1 MQIKVIEGNKQ
12 YEISA
17 RDTQTVLEVLREQ
30 KITSVAAPCNGQG
43 KCKKCLVNI
52 NGAERLACTTK
63 VAEGMVVR
71 LSEQQ
76 NAKIS
81 ENGEGYIYP
90 PDGVE
95 GYAVA
100 CDIGTTTIVCHLL
113 NMRTGERIGT
123 VSKKNAQGVYGADVV
138 SRIQAASSGRL
149 CELQKLVVRQLEQ
162 MIIQLCQKAKVFL
175 PIMYMSVAGNTVMCH
190 LLVGLSPEKIG
201 VAPFAPDELFGK
213 EYSGAEL
220 GIRICKNIY
229 LFPCAAG
236 YVGGDV
242 TADLLATMKG
252 HEDEETLLLDIGTN
266 GEMVLGTEQGYV
278 CCAAAAG
285 PAFEGAEIVMGMPA
299 TQKAI
304 SHVKLEQN
312 KIKVEIIDGEQEAEG
327 ICGSG
332 LLDAVAVFLQSGL
345 MDETGMLL
353 EADEVPEEFRGYT
366 GFYKGENCVW
376 LTGKVCVTQTDIRNI
391 QLAKAAIAAGI
402 QILLNEKKIKY
413 KDVKR
418 LILAG
423 GFGTYLNKE
432 SATRIGLIPREL
444 LSVTQTVGNAAGEG
458 AISAAISKEARE
470 QAKNI
475 QEHMHYIELYMHP
488 KFSDAYM
495 DLMYFE

>member
-1 MQIKVIEGNKQ
+1 MQIKIIEGDKQ

-17 RDTQTVLEVLREQ
+17 KDTQTVLEAFREQ
-30 KITSVAAPCNGQG
+30 GITSVAAPCNGQG
-43 KCKKCLVNI
+43 KCKKCVVNI
-52 NGAERLACTTK
+52 NGEECLACTTK

-76 NAKIS
+76 NTKIS

-90 PDGVE
+90 SDGIE

-113 NMRTGERIGT
+113 DMKTGERIET

-149 CELQKLVVRQLEQ
+149 RELQKLV
-162 MIIQLCQKAKVFL
+162 MIIQLCQKAKGSL
-175 PIMYMSVAGNTVMCH
+175 PIIYMSVAGNTVMCH
-190 LLVGLSPEKIG
+190 LLAGLSPEKIG
-201 VAPFAPDELFGK
+201 VAPFLPDELFGK

-220 GIRICKNIY
+220 GFRICKKIY

-242 TADLLATMKG
+242 TADLLAAMKG
-252 HEDEETLLLDIGTN
+252 HENEETLLLDIGTN
-266 GEMVLGTEQGYV
+266 GEMVLGTEQEYV

-312 KIKVEIIDGEQEAEG
+312 EIKIEIIGAEG

-353 EADEVPEEFRGYT
+353 EADEVPEEFRGYA
-366 GFYKGENCVW
+366 GFYKEENCVW
-376 LTGKVCVTQTDIRNI
+376 LTEKVCVTQTDIRNI

-402 QILLNEKKIKY
+402 QILLNEKGIKY

-423 GFGTYLNKE
+423 GFGTYLNKD
-432 SATRIGLIPREL
+432 SAARIGLIPSEL
-444 LSVTQTVGNAAGEG
+444 LPVTQAVGNAAGEG
-458 AISAAISKEARE
+458 AVSAAISKEARE
-470 QAKNI
+470 QAKKI
-475 QEHMHYIELYMHP
+475 QEHMHYIELSMHP
-488 KFSDAYM
+488 EFSDAYM
-495 DLMYFE
+495 ELMDFE

>member
-17 RDTQTVLEVLREQ
+17 KDTQTVLDAFREQ
-30 KITSVAAPCNGQG
+30 GITSVAAPCNGQG
-43 KCKKCLVNI
+43 KCKKCLVNV
-52 NGAERLACTTK
+52 NGVECLACTTK
-63 VAEGMVVR
+63 VTEGMVVQIP
-71 LSEQQ
+71 EQQ
-76 NAKIS
+76 NVSIS
-81 ENGEGYIYP
+81 ENGEGYVYP
-90 PDGVE
+90 SDGIE

-100 CDIGTTTIVCHLL
+100 CDIGTTTIVCYLL
-113 NMRTGERIGT
+113 DMKTGERIGT

-149 CELQKLVVRQLEQ
+149 RELQKLVVRQLEQ

-175 PIMYMSVAGNTVMCH
+175 PIIYMSVAGNTVMCH
-190 LLVGLSPEKIG
+190 LLAGVSPEKIG
-201 VAPFAPDELFGK
+201 VAPFEPDELFGK
-213 EYSGAEL
+213 EYSGAKL
-220 GIRICKNIY
+220 GFRICKKIY

-252 HEDEETLLLDIGTN
+252 HENEETLLLDIGTN
-266 GEMVLGTEQGYV
+266 GEMVLGTEQEYV

-304 SHVKLEQN
+304 SHVKLQQN
-312 KIKVEIIDGEQEAEG
+312 KIKIEVIGNKQEAEG

-366 GFYKGENCVW
+366 GLYKEENCVW
-376 LTGKVCVTQTDIRNI
+376 LTEKVCVTQTDIRNI

-402 QILLNEKKIKY
+402 QILLNEKGIIY

-432 SATRIGLIPREL
+432 SAARIGLIPKEL
-444 LSVTQTVGNAAGEG
+444 LPVTQAVGNAAGEG

-470 QAKNI
+470 QAKKI
-475 QEHMHYIELYMHP
+475 REHMYYIELSMHLE
-488 KFSDAYM
+488 FSDAYM

>member
-1 MQIKVIEGNKQ
+1 
-12 YEISA
+12 
-17 RDTQTVLEVLREQ
+17 
-30 KITSVAAPCNGQG
+30 
-43 KCKKCLVNI
+43 
-52 NGAERLACTTK
+52 
-63 VAEGMVVR
+63 
-71 LSEQQ
+71 
-76 NAKIS
+76 
-81 ENGEGYIYP
+81 
-90 PDGVE
+90 
-95 GYAVA
+95 
-100 CDIGTTTIVCHLL
+100 
-113 NMRTGERIGT
+113 
-123 VSKKNAQGVYGADVV
+123 
-138 SRIQAASSGRL
+138 
-149 CELQKLVVRQLEQ
+149 
-162 MIIQLCQKAKVFL
+162 
-175 PIMYMSVAGNTVMCH
+175 MCH
-190 LLVGLSPEKIG
+190 LLAGVSPEKIG
-201 VAPFAPDELFGK
+201 VAPFEPDELFGK
-213 EYSGAEL
+213 EYSGAKL
-220 GIRICKNIY
+220 GFRICKKIY

-252 HEDEETLLLDIGTN
+252 HENEETLLLDIGTN
-266 GEMVLGTEQGYV
+266 GEMVLGTEQEYV

-304 SHVKLEQN
+304 SHVKLQQN
-312 KIKVEIIDGEQEAEG
+312 KIKIEVIGNKQEAEG

-366 GFYKGENCVW
+366 GLYKEENCVW
-376 LTGKVCVTQTDIRNI
+376 LTEKVCVTQTDIRNI

-402 QILLNEKKIKY
+402 QILLNEKGIIY

-432 SATRIGLIPREL
+432 SAARIGLIPKEL
-444 LSVTQTVGNAAGEG
+444 LPVTQAVGNAAGEG

-470 QAKNI
+470 QAKKI
-475 QEHMHYIELYMHP
+475 REHMCYIELSMHP
-488 KFSDAYM
+488 EFSDAYM

>member
-1 MQIKVIEGNKQ
+1 MQIKIIEGDKQ

-17 RDTQTVLEVLREQ
+17 KDTQTVLEAFREQ
-30 KITSVAAPCNGQG
+30 GITSVAAPCNGQG
-43 KCKKCLVNI
+43 KCKKCVVNI
-52 NGAERLACTTK
+52 NGEECLACTTK

-76 NAKIS
+76 NTKIS

-90 PDGVE
+90 SDGIE

-113 NMRTGERIGT
+113 DMKTGERIGT

-149 CELQKLVVRQLEQ
+149 RELQKLVVRQLEQ
-162 MIIQLCQKAKVFL
+162 MIIQLCQKAKGSL
-175 PIMYMSVAGNTVMCH
+175 PIIYMSVAGNTVMCH
-190 LLVGLSPEKIG
+190 LLAGLSPEKIG
-201 VAPFAPDELFGK
+201 VAPFLPDELFGK

-220 GIRICKNIY
+220 GFRICKKIY

-242 TADLLATMKG
+242 TADLLAAMKG
-252 HEDEETLLLDIGTN
+252 HENEETLLLDIGTN
-266 GEMVLGTEQGYV
+266 GEMVLGTEQEYV

-312 KIKVEIIDGEQEAEG
+312 EIKIEIIGKEQEAEG

-353 EADEVPEEFRGYT
+353 EADEVPEEFRGYA
-366 GFYKGENCVW
+366 GFYKEENCVW
-376 LTGKVCVTQTDIRNI
+376 LTEKVCVT
-391 QLAKAAIAAGI
+391 
-402 QILLNEKKIKY
+402 ILLNEKGIKY

-423 GFGTYLNKE
+423 GFGTYLNKD
-432 SATRIGLIPREL
+432 SAARIGLIPSEL
-444 LSVTQTVGNAAGEG
+444 LPVTQAVGNAAGEG
-458 AISAAISKEARE
+458 AVSAAISKEARE
-470 QAKNI
+470 QAKKI
-475 QEHMHYIELYMHP
+475 QEHMHYIELSMHP
-488 KFSDAYM
+488 EFSDAYM
-495 DLMYFE
+495 ELMDFE

>member
-1 MQIKVIEGNKQ
+1 MQIKIIECDKQ

-17 RDTQTVLEVLREQ
+17 KDTQTVLEAFREQ
-30 KITSVAAPCNGQG
+30 GITSVAAPCNGQG
-43 KCKKCLVNI
+43 KCKKCVVNI
-52 NGAERLACTTK
+52 NGEECLACTTK

-90 PDGVE
+90 SDGIE

-113 NMRTGERIGT
+113 DMKTGERIGT

-149 CELQKLVVRQLEQ
+149 RELQKFVVRQLEQ
-162 MIIQLCQKAKVFL
+162 MIIQLCQKAKVSL
-175 PIMYMSVAGNTVMCH
+175 PIIYMSVAGNTVMCH
-190 LLVGLSPEKIG
+190 LLAGLSPEKIG
-201 VAPFAPDELFGK
+201 VAPFLPDELFGK
-213 EYSGAEL
+213 EYSGTEL
-220 GIRICKNIY
+220 GFRICKKIY

-242 TADLLATMKG
+242 TADLLAAMRG
-252 HEDEETLLLDIGTN
+252 HENEETLLLDIGTN
-266 GEMVLGTEQGYV
+266 GEMVLGTEQEYV

-304 SHVKLEQN
+304 SHVILEQN
-312 KIKVEIIDGEQEAEG
+312 KIKAEIIGEEQEAEG

-353 EADEVPEEFRGYT
+353 EEEEVPTEFREYA
-366 GFYKGENCVW
+366 GFYKEENCVW
-376 LTGKVCVTQTDIRNI
+376 LTEKVCVTQTDVRNI

-402 QILLNEKKIKY
+402 QVLLNEKGIKY
-413 KDVKR
+413 EDVKR

-432 SATRIGLIPREL
+432 SAARIGLIPSEL
-444 LSVTQTVGNAAGEG
+444 LPVTQAVGNAAGEG
-458 AISAAISKEARE
+458 AVSAAISKEARE
-470 QAKNI
+470 QAKKI
-475 QEHMHYIELYMHP
+475 QEHMRYIELSMHP
-488 KFSDAYM
+488 EFSDAYM
-495 DLMYFE
+495 ELMDFE